1 MKVLLV
7 IDNLGSGG
15 AQRQMVNLAIGL
27 NKRGHEVELFYYFPQ
42 NFFEYQL
49 EEAGIKMIKVSKT
62 GKAGLN
68 VLSALRKTLRK
79 GNYDVAVAYLK
90 APNIYLSIAAKLAGV
105 KTKIITSERTRTN
118 LSVLSPVLRLR
129 YFAHLLGHHVVFNS
143 YHEKDNWTRRFSRL
157 GSKSMT
163 IYNGIDT
170 ARFKPLPY
178 TPELTPAILGIGSI
192 SPDKNILCLIRAVG
206 LLKSKGFKV
215 NVVWYGKEIPTV
227 ARHAEYAKEVYAEI
241 EKLDIA
247 DCWQWKQP
255 ISNIESVFN
264 KFDFLVLSSL
274 VEGLPNVV
282 CEALSSG
289 LPVIISN
296 SLDHPRLVADGER
309 GFLFTPDD
317 AEDLADRIQSFYHLD
332 KQKVED
338 LRRNARSFALSTLD
352 ISLFVDSYERLF
364 KNLVKA

>member
-49 EEAGIKMIKVSKT
+49 DQAGIKTIKVSKT

-68 VLSALRKTLRK
+68 VLNTLRKILRK
-79 GNYDVAVAYLK
+79 GNYDVAVSYLK
-90 APNIYLSIAAKLAGV
+90 APNIYLSLAAKLAGV
-105 KTKIITSERTRTN
+105 KTKVITSERTRTN
-118 LSVLSPVLRLR
+118 LSVLSPVLCLR
-129 YFAHLLGHHVVFNS
+129 YFAHLLGHQVVFNS
-143 YHEKDNWTRRFSRL
+143 YHEKDNWTGRFSKL
-157 GSKSMT
+157 GPKSMT

-178 TPELTPAILGIGSI
+178 APDVSRAILGIGSI

-206 LLKSKGFKV
+206 ILKSKGFKV

-227 ARHAEYAKEVYAEI
+227 ARHAAYAKEVYAEI
-241 EKLDIA
+241 AKLDIA

-255 ISNIESVFN
+255 INDIETVFN

-289 LPVIISN
+289 LPVLISN
-296 SLDHPRLVADGER
+296 GLDHPRLVAAGER
-309 GFLFTPDD
+309 GFLFSPDD
-317 AEDLADRIQSFYHLD
+317 AEELADRIQSFYLLD
-332 KQKVED
+332 KQTVENI
-338 LRRNARSFALSTLD
+338 RENARSFALSTLD
-352 ISLFVDSYERLF
+352 TSIFVDNYERLF
-364 KNLVKA
+364 NKLVKA